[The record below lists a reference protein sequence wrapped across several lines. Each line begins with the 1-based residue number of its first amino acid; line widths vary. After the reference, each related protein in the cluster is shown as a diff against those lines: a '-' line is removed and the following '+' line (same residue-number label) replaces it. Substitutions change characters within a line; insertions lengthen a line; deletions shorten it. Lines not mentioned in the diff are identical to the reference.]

1 MEITNAEKFYN
12 ATKIDIAGFFHDVI
26 NFLNDDY
33 PSILSYYGGGD
44 LPASSFKTLD
54 NLLSR
59 SERID
64 AAFRNFS
71 DLMTTMDMWDLLDT
85 FEDTWGQLLTVNNT
99 GKWMRSSRVGRYDGK
114 FYLERSLSD
123 FENFE
128 QVSESVGSDD
138 PQNDWEDIAVRN
150 LIEEEAY
157 SPRNG
162 GPIFKISLSTTANF
176 GIDTVVDG
184 LTGNNILGKDIDKQ
198 FHFEDNDVA
207 TVMYKKAIDQ
217 SIDTIMN
224 TLKGDIP
231 EFPEDGVSNEFVGS
245 NVAAIQYPTLFRNL
259 STMFAKDDRFVEV
272 NLLSLTRQDDYIIMK
287 INVKTVNNDNF
298 ITNIN
303 V

>member
-1 MEITNAEKFYN
+1 METTSAEKFYN

-26 NFLNDDY
+26 DFLNDDY
-33 PSILSYYGGGD
+33 PSILSYYEGGD

-54 NLLSR
+54 DLLSR

-64 AAFRNFS
+64 AAFYNFS
-71 DLMTTMDMWDLLDT
+71 DFMNTTDMRDLLDT

-99 GKWMRSSRVGRYDGK
+99 SRWMRSSRVGRYDGK
-114 FYLERSLSD
+114 FYLERVLGD
-123 FENFE
+123 FDNFE
-128 QVSESVGSDD
+128 KVSESVGSND
-138 PQNDWEDIAVRN
+138 PQNDWEDIAVSN
-150 LIEEEAY
+150 FIEEEQY

-162 GPIFKISLSTTANF
+162 GPIFKISLSSTANF
-176 GIDTVVDG
+176 GIDTVVDSLVG
-184 LTGNNILGKDIDKQ
+184 ERILGKDIDKR
-198 FHFEDNDVA
+198 FYFKDNDLAV
-207 TVMYKKAIDQ
+207 VEYKDAINQ
-217 SIDTIMN
+217 AIDTIMN

-231 EFPEDGVSNEFVGS
+231 EFPEDGVSNEFVGT
-245 NVAAIQYPTLFRNL
+245 NVSAIQYPTLFRNL
-259 STMFAKDDRFVEV
+259 STMFAKDDRFIEV

>member
-176 GIDTVVDG
+176 GIDTVVDS